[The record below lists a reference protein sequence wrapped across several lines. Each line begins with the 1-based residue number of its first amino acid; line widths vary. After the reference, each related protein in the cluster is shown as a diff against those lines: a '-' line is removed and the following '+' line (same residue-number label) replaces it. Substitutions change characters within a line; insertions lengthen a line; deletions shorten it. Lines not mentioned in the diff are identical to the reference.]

1 MQCKGILESGMRG
14 IPLAQEVCIPTTAT
28 EVSIKHDETIGRS
41 CAINESHIR
50 VKIPEVE
57 VHKETHC
64 YKTTESCK
72 VCVCVCVCVCLKIF
86 AIHMHACGS

>member
-1 MQCKGILESGMRG
+1 MRG

-41 CAINESHIR
+41 RAINESHIR

-72 VCVCVCVCVCLKIF
+72 VCVCVCVFLKIF
-86 AIHMHACGS
+86 PVLHMHVDHGTSIASIIYD